1 MEREEED
8 EDEEEERQRNEDN
21 LNKML
26 FGSNPNSDH
35 AR

>member
-1 MEREEED
+1 MDMEREEED
-8 EDEEEERQRNEDN
+8 EEEERKRNEDN

-26 FGSNPNSDH
+26 FGSNHNSDH

>member
-1 MEREEED
+1 MEREE

-26 FGSNPNSDH
+26 FGSNHNSDH